1 MNVLFSFKQVQTFLT
16 ILVMMI
22 FSFSDASADTSSLL
36 IKDLGEGHC
45 LVHINTNQRY
55 LLLPVEEVMPD
66 VRVSMI
72 VNNKEV
78 NVADVRLAVNRVDY
92 FVPLD
97 LSDYAGKIILLK
109 FNLGSNDPIRGKL
122 SAVCCKEMKLS
133 DTFDTG
139 NREKFRPTYHFSPLY
154 GWMNDP
160 NGMVYKD
167 GEYHLFYQHNPYG
180 SKWGN
185 MHWGHAISKDL
196 INWEHRPDAITPD
209 ALGTIFSG
217 SAVVDTDNTAGF
229 GAGAIVAIYTQ
240 NSDRQVQSIAYSTDN
255 GRSFTKYENNP
266 VLTSD
271 ARDFRDPKVFW
282 HKETQR
288 WIMLLAVGQEMQIFS
303 SSNLKDWAFESSF
316 GEGQGAHGG
325 VWECPDLFEL
335 PVDGTNEKKWV
346 LLCNLNPGGPFG
358 GSATQYFVGTFNG
371 KEFVN
376 ESPSKTKWMDWGK
389 DHYATVTW
397 SDAPDNRRI
406 AIAWMSNWQYAND
419 VPTSQ
424 YRSPNSV
431 PRDLSLFTVDGETYL
446 QSAPSPELLKLRD
459 ISKKRSFKVNGT
471 RTIKDMIAGNE
482 GAYEIELTI
491 ENQHADVIG
500 FRLYNDKGEE
510 VDMQY
515 DMKEK
520 KFSMDRRKSGEV
532 GFNENFP
539 MLTWTTIESGKDEL
553 KLRLFV
559 DKSSVEA
566 FGDGGRFVMTNQV
579 FPSEP
584 YTHIDFY
591 SKGGAYKVDSFVIY
605 KLKK

>member
-97 LSDYAGKIILLK
+97 LSDYAGKNILLK
-109 FNLGSNDPIRGKL
+109 FKLGSNDPIRGKL

-371 KEFVN
+371 KEFAN
-376 ESPSKTKWMDWGK
+376 ESPSQTKWMDWGK
-389 DHYATVTW
+389 DHYAAVTW

-539 MLTWTTIESGKDEL
+539 MLTWTAIESGKDEL

-566 FGDGGRFVMTNQV
+566 FVDGGRFVMTNQV